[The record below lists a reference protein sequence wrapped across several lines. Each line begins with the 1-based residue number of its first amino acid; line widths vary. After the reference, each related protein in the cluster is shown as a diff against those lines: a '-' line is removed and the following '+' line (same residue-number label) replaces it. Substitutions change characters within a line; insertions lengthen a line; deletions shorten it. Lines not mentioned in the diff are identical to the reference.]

1 MADPTMPEKRMASVA
16 EKALEW
22 IATSSASEIIQVREA
37 QMQKIEQC
45 ADELRESG
53 ACERWLDSC
62 DEGAKNVVREVNGPL
77 LEMLLGDLKY
87 HDVACVELFQTGWL
101 SFGASNAAHLS
112 LE

>member
-1 MADPTMPEKRMASVA
+1 MADPTMPVKTMAPVT

-22 IATSSASEIIQVREA
+22 VATTSASEIIQVREA

-45 ADELRESG
+45 AAELKESG

-77 LEMLLGDLKY
+77 LELLLGDLNY
-87 HDVACVELFQTGWL
+87 HDVACVELFQTGWH
-101 SFGASNAAHLS
+101 SSGVSNAMHLS